1 MKLSPKQIQ
10 FSAIIGKNK
19 RAVIL
24 RRVATGA
31 LNLQVSIFFGSFQKL
46 KLYCISF
53 TLSLTLF
60 YLHYHFL
67 YFAFN

>member
-1 MKLSPKQIQ
+1 MKLSPKQIP

-31 LNLQVSIFFGSFQKL
+31 LNLQVSTFFDSFQKL